1 MLNRL
6 FYFILLKKFR
16 VTKPDILYV
25 IMQDNIYIYIY
36 LFICAI
42 YRQWGLKE
50 DMATPMWES
59 KEKPELVAD

>member
-1 MLNRL
+1 MLNIL

-36 LFICAI
+36 IYIYLFIYI
-42 YRQWGLKE
+42 YIYLFVLYIVSG
-50 DMATPMWES
+50 D
-59 KEKPELVAD
+59 